1 VGNST
6 RTLIGGRLTQTRLEA
21 GRADYAREVVLAFA
35 AEIVPRPDFHVP
47 IGNGPPVVQD
57 CAQNHREQ
65 SSGHSRNENRYSIR
79 KVFHV
84 VLLPR
89 SVLWL
94 FRLLWE
100 FSHILTGQDL
110 TKGLQS
116 QRRPVL
122 SRIGGLGTRSAPS
135 PVSRSAPDI
144 PLS

>member
-1 VGNST
+1 MLEA
-6 RTLIGGRLTQTRLEA
+6 RQTLTSQEA
-21 GRADYAREVVLAFA
+21 GRAGYTRELVLSFA

-47 IGNGPPVVQD
+47 IGSGPPVVQD
-57 CAQNHREQ
+57 SAQDHREQ
-65 SSGHSRNENRYSIR
+65 SCGHSRNENRYSIR

-89 SVLWL
+89 SVLRL

-122 SRIGGLGTRSAPS
+122 SRIGGLGTRRAPS
-135 PVSRSAPDI
+135 PDSRSAPDI